1 MKFWLPL
8 RWGWSIG
15 NFFQKEQYFG
25 AWDLPRKFQA
35 FVVFVHL
42 YLVPCNPFMCVVQNR
57 LDYLCKLCLSWFY
70 FLHLR
75 YYNRFC
81 MIILILLL
89 ILICQFVFC
98 VVGINIYTSE
108 IGTINTG
115 SLEGLRLWFV
125 WGGGELGG
133 GLKIRWNVNG
143 EKSFHSK
150 GWPKFVGWNENE
162 LYTTLKFCC
171 CTKKV

>member
-35 FVVFVHL
+35 IVMFVHL
-42 YLVPCNPFMCVVQNR
+42 YLVPCNPSVCVVQNR
-57 LDYLCKLCLSWFY
+57 LDYLCLGWFS
-70 FLHLR
+70 FLHLP

-81 MIILILLL
+81 MIMILLL
-89 ILICQFVFC
+89 ILISQFVFC
-98 VVGINIYTSE
+98 VVGINIYTSGR
-108 IGTINTG
+108 GTINTG
-115 SLEGLRLWFV
+115 RNKAVVCFRGWRI
-125 WGGGELGG
+125 GR

-143 EKSFHSK
+143 EKSFRSK
-150 GWPKFVGWNENE
+150 RLSKFVGWNENE
-162 LYTTLKFCC
+162 LYSTFKCLIFLF